1 MTQTPLLSVSGLSV
15 RYGSNARALD
25 DVTFDVER
33 GSMVAVVGE
42 SGSGKSTTALSI
54 IGLLGRSAHVESGSI
69 RYDGTELTSLDDRA
83 LRRLRGNAIGFV
95 PQDPTVSLDPT
106 QRIGAQIAE
115 VLEIHGRARRTEAA
129 ARAVEILRAVGLTE
143 PERRA
148 RQYPHEL
155 SGGMRQRVLI
165 GMAWACEP
173 QLIIADEPT
182 SALDVTVQRQVLDRL
197 DTLRL
202 DRGTAILLVTHDLA
216 VAADRADHLV
226 VMSEGRVVEQG
237 PTDAVLGDPQHE
249 YTKKLLSTVPSEKA
263 AFALGSARSATNA
276 DPIVVAESLV
286 KKFDAVDPAGGRTRV
301 TAVDDVSFSIGRG
314 RTFALVGESGSG
326 KSTTAR
332 LITNLDSPTSGT
344 VTFDGTD
351 TGALGAGELRLLRRR
366 FQLIQQNPYSSLS
379 PRWSLAKIIEEPL
392 RAFGVGSRT
401 ERAARS
407 RELLDQVG
415 LPSSFASRRA
425 GELSGGQRQRVA
437 IARALA
443 LRPDLIVCDEPIS
456 ALDVSVQAQIL
467 DLLAELQRELEVS
480 YLFISHDLSV
490 VRLIADDVAVM
501 QAGRIVEH
509 GPVADVFDSPAHEY
523 TAALIDAIPGR
534 RTSTGTVH
542 GSTFRG

>member
-1 MTQTPLLSVSGLSV
+1 MTESSRPLLSVRGLTV
-15 RYGSNARALD
+15 RYGSADAVALD
-25 DVTFDVER
+25 DVSFEVDR
-33 GSMVAVVGE
+33 GAMVAIVGE

-54 IGLLGRSAHVESGSI
+54 IGLLGATASVEAGSI
-69 RYDGTELTSLDDRA
+69 RYDGTELTELSDRA
-83 LRRLRGNAIGFV
+83 LRRLRGNKIGFV

-106 QRIGAQIAE
+106 QRIGGQISE
-115 VLEIHGRARRTEAA
+115 VLEIHGHASRKDAPT
-129 ARAVEILRAVGLTE
+129 RAVEILGAVGLSE

-197 DTLRL
+197 DTLRR
-202 DRGTAILLVTHDLA
+202 DSGTAVLLVTHDLA
-216 VAADRADHLV
+216 VAADRADHLI
-226 VMSEGRVVEQG
+226 VMSGGRVVEHG
-237 PTDAVLGDPQHE
+237 STSEVLANPRHE
-249 YTKKLLSTVPSEKA
+249 YTRQLLSTVPTERA
-263 AFALGSARSATNA
+263 AFAKKTVGSRTAAT
-276 DPIVVAESLV
+276 PVVVARNLV
-286 KKFDAVDPAGGRTRV
+286 KEFEAVDTTGKRTRI
-301 TAVDDVSFSIGRG
+301 TAVNDVGFSIERG

-332 LITNLDSPTSGT
+332 MIMNLDKPTSGT

-351 TGALGAGELRLLRRR
+351 TSTLGSGELRLLRKR

-379 PRWSLAKIIEEPL
+379 PRWSVAKIIEEPL

-407 RELLDQVG
+407 RKLLDQVG
-415 LPSSFASRRA
+415 LPTSFASRRA
-425 GELSGGQRQRVA
+425 SELSGGQRQRVA

-443 LRPDLIVCDEPIS
+443 VEPELIVCDEPIS

-467 DLLAELQRELEVS
+467 DLLADLQRELSVS

-501 QAGRIVEH
+501 KEGRIVEH
-509 GPVADVFDSPAHEY
+509 GLVTNVFDSPTHEY

-534 RTSTGTVH
+534 RASVGTEH
-542 GSTFRG
+542 G